1 MKRML
6 IALVASAACSP
17 AWALAPTEPAP
28 YTAPFTTS
36 TECVDYLKKTY
47 GITPQ
52 REIGLKAEDTFL
64 IVFAQNVSKEY
75 VIGSYGG
82 TLAGVCNQAS
92 KDLTQFLV
100 SGRNRD
106 QRQIA
111 SLQKE
116 VNKERRRSADLLAD
130 PTYRYRMVPWLGLF
144 AVGGMGVFLF
154 LTWAIQA
161 SRRNSRRLSAAY
173 RNRSSQPALGYF
185 QERHDVDRFVDRQHE
200 REREGAE
207 RRAQERVARGEQ
219 PDAVTQ
225 PSAESNVHQLPDRR
239 RKKP

>member
-6 IALVASAACSP
+6 IALIASAACSP

-36 TECVDYLKKTY
+36 TECIDYLKETY
-47 GITPQ
+47 DITPQ
-52 REIGLKAEDTFL
+52 REAGLKAEDTFL
-64 IVFAQNVSKEY
+64 IVFAKTFSKEY

-100 SGRNRD
+100 FGRNED

-111 SLQKE
+111 SLQREVKE
-116 VNKERRRSADLLAD
+116 ERRNNAELLAD
-130 PTYRYRMVPWLGLF
+130 PTYRHRMVPWSGLF
-144 AVGGMGVFLF
+144 AIGGWGVFLI
-154 LTWAIQA
+154 LTRAVQV

-185 QERHDVDRFVDRQHE
+185 QERHDVDRFHDRQLE

-219 PDAVTQ
+219 PNAVTQ
-225 PSAESNVHQLPDRR
+225 PSAESNVHQLPDLR
-239 RKKP
+239 RKP